1 MHPKFNPAYSSEVRI
16 FFFFFLVKNVY
27 IKTSNLKLKID
38 LYW

>member
-1 MHPKFNPAYSSEVRI
+1 MHPKFNPAYSSEVGN
-16 FFFFFLVKNVY
+16 FFFFFFVKNVY

>member
-16 FFFFFLVKNVY
+16 FFFFFVKNVY